1 MTFTDRSQ
9 IVRKHG
15 RGSADRTQELFGGI
29 LLAAL
34 ITVVAMRNVLPA
46 DALAPV
52 IATLLFALGAT
63 AAGFAL
69 LCRRDRARTLW
80 FDIAGA
86 LTFVGVAVSILI
98 EPDQM
103 VRLCA
108 LARHRT
114 SFQQVAPNR
123 RARDVGGLKFIGK
136 HALAR
141 E

>member
-1 MTFTDRSQ
+1 MTSTDRSQ

-52 IATLLFALGAT
+52 IATLLFALGAA

-108 LARHRT
+108 L
-114 SFQQVAPNR
+114 SDQP
-123 RARDVGGLKFIGK
+123 D
-136 HALAR
+136 
-141 E
+141 

>member
-15 RGSADRTQELFGGI
+15 RESTDRSKELFGGI

-34 ITVVAMRNVLPA
+34 VATLGMRNLVPA
-46 DALAPV
+46 DALVPA
-52 IATLLFALGAT
+52 IATLLFAVGAAT
-63 AAGFAL
+63 AGLAL
-69 LCRRDRARTLW
+69 LCRRDPARTIW

-86 LTFVGVAVSILI
+86 LTFVGVAVSILV

-108 LARHRT
+108 L
-114 SFQQVAPNR
+114 SNQP
-123 RARDVGGLKFIGK
+123 D
-136 HALAR
+136 
-141 E
+141 

>member
-1 MTFTDRSQ
+1 
-9 IVRKHG
+9 
-15 RGSADRTQELFGGI
+15 LFGGI

-34 ITVVAMRNVLPA
+34 ITVVAMGNVLPA

-52 IATLLFALGAT
+52 IATLLLFAVGAA

-69 LCRRDRARTLW
+69 LCRRARARTLW

-108 LARHRT
+108 L
-114 SFQQVAPNR
+114 SDQP
-123 RARDVGGLKFIGK
+123 D
-136 HALAR
+136 
-141 E
+141 